1 MKRKGLVITALLVL
15 TAVVAV
21 AIEMNKPY
29 KATSTVM
36 CGDNWSASVQNGGEL
51 ILNLSNKNESGK
63 WSIVSRPEMFASDY
77 NTPLENGIEYHIIAL
92 NDGAGDMEIHFT
104 KDDGTI
110 EKYILSVSISRH
122 KKHYL
127 QIDSV
132 SFIEKQ

>member
-1 MKRKGLVITALLVL
+1 MRKKIVIIPALLVL

-51 ILNLSNKNESGK
+51 ILNLGNKNESGE
-63 WSIVSRPEMFASDY
+63 WSIILRPEMFASDY
-77 NTPLENGIEYHIIAL
+77 STPLENGIEYHIIAL

-104 KDDGTI
+104 KDDGTVK
-110 EKYILSVSISRH
+110 KYILSVSISRH
-122 KKHYL
+122 EKHYL

-132 SFIEKQ
+132 FFIEKQ

>member
-1 MKRKGLVITALLVL
+1 MRKKIVIIPALLVL

-51 ILNLSNKNESGK
+51 ILNLGNKNESGE
-63 WSIVSRPEMFASDY
+63 WSIISRPEMFASDY
-77 NTPLENGIEYHIIAL
+77 STPLENGIEYHIIAL

-104 KDDGTI
+104 KDDGTVK
-110 EKYILSVSISRH
+110 KYILSVSISRH
-122 KKHYL
+122 EKHYL

-132 SFIEKQ
+132 FFIEKQ

>member
-1 MKRKGLVITALLVL
+1 MKRKGLAIAAILALI
-15 TAVVAV
+15 AVVTV
-21 AIEMNKPY
+21 IIEMNKPY
-29 KATSTVM
+29 KATSTVI
-36 CGDNWSASVQNGGEL
+36 CGDNWSASIQNGGEL
-51 ILNLSNKNESGK
+51 ILNLGNENESGE
-63 WSIVSRPEMFASDY
+63 WNIVSSPEMFVSDY

-92 NDGAGDMEIHFT
+92 NDGSGEMEIHFT
-104 KDDGTI
+104 RDDGTV